1 MENMKCRSSRNQL
14 HDKNGSNM
22 RHMMAIQLP
31 RVNLPDR
38 QESLLTRKNLVI
50 LNMLLHERIV
60 LRTADQLLRSHLSST
75 WRISMMAP

>member
-1 MENMKCRSSRNQL
+1 
-14 HDKNGSNM
+14 
-22 RHMMAIQLP
+22 MAIQLP

-38 QESLLTRKNLVI
+38 QESLLTRKSLVI
-50 LNMLLHERIV
+50 LIDMLVHERIV